1 MKTVGFT
8 RMQDGTAEDYQLL
21 AEQSIEHATGLVD
34 RVLGLLHGLRG
45 NPRGYQV
52 DRYAHSLQTATR
64 ALRDDADEETIVC
77 ALLHDIGDD
86 LAPFNHAAFA
96 AEILKPYVSPEN
108 HWLVDKH
115 GIFQGYYF
123 WHHYGMDRNARE
135 QFRGH
140 PCFERTALFC
150 ERWDQTAFDPG
161 YDTLPLDAFE
171 PMVRRIFDRPVY
183 ALRNGAA

>member
-52 DRYAHSLQTATR
+52 DRYVHSLQTATR

-123 WHHYGMDRNARE
+123 WHHIGMDRDTRDQYADHE
-135 QFRGH
+135 FY
-140 PCFERTALFC
+140 EYTEEFC
-150 ERWDQTAFDPG
+150 AKYDQTAFDPA
-161 YDTLPLDAFE
+161 YTSPELSYYEPLIRKFFVPAT
-171 PMVRRIFDRPVY
+171 
-183 ALRNGAA
+183 